1 MSAPAGSHRSPSESP
16 ALSLRLR
23 VRRAFYPRLGN
34 NGVTGEG
41 AGMGGGHRH
50 MNTARRRADR
60 VAAAVGC
67 VIFALGIAGVVVA
80 NTLPTTAPSTIET
93 TVVSSPI
100 PGDPV
105 TMTVQST
112 TPPTRPT
119 LPPRVTQEVTTT
131 EGAGPGSV
139 VVTTS
144 PARAPEPFLGSV
156 VANITFEVI
165 LVTVA
170 ALLLAFAAHRLVLG
184 SDRPGRLVASG
195 AAEIDVAEASEVKK
209 LIHAAT
215 EAADLSRPLFDKT
228 GVPDARLRLLESRI
242 TLEQEVRSLAQNH
255 DLPAGLTVP
264 YVVRGLVEKRKMS
277 PKFAAAVTELSDI
290 GDRLSRGAKISI
302 DATTL
307 LAEAYAGALARL
319 GGKTTKR

>member
-1 MSAPAGSHRSPSESP
+1 M
-16 ALSLRLR
+16 
-23 VRRAFYPRLGN
+23 RRAFYPRLGN

-41 AGMGGGHRH
+41 AGKGGGHMH
-50 MNTARRRADR
+50 TNTARRRADR

-67 VIFALGIAGVVVA
+67 VVFAIGIAGVIVA
-80 NTLPTTAPSTIET
+80 NTLPTTGPGLIES

-119 LPPRVTQEVTTT
+119 LPPRVTQEVTVT
-131 EGAGPGSV
+131 EGAGPRSV
-139 VVTTS
+139 VVTTT
-144 PARAPEPFLGSV
+144 PAQAREPFRGSI
-156 VANITFEVI
+156 VASITFQVI
-165 LVTVA
+165 IVTLA
-170 ALLLAFAAHRLVLG
+170 ALLLAFAAHRLMLG
-184 SDRPGRLVASG
+184 SYRPGRLAASG
-195 AAEIDVAEASEVKK
+195 AGEIEESEASEVKK
-209 LIHAAT
+209 LIQGAT
-215 EAADLSRPLFDKT
+215 EAADLSRPLFEKA

-242 TLEQEVRSLAQNH
+242 TLEQEVRRLAQNH

-264 YVVRGLVEKRKMS
+264 YVVRGLVEKKKMS
-277 PKFAAAVTELSDI
+277 PKLAAAVTELSDI
-290 GDRLSRGAKISI
+290 GDRLSRGAEISL

-307 LAEAYAGALARL
+307 LTEAYAQALARL